1 LSSKDRSSKG
11 RAKSINE
18 NKGFLLNVVVK
29 VNPDELHSRIED
41 HEMPILSMQIDLEG
55 ISRIDMESSVI
66 KSPNTHRAPKK

>member
-1 LSSKDRSSKG
+1 MLSS

-29 VNPDELHSRIED
+29 VNPDELHYRIED

-55 ISRIDMESSVI
+55 ISRIYMESSVI